1 MRPDCLLLDEPTN
14 HLDIESIDWLEGF
27 LTSYEGA
34 VVLVSHDRHFLDA
47 VTTRTVEITKFK
59 VYDEPVAYTR
69 YVEIR
74 TEQRELQAAA
84 ARNQQ
89 REREKMEQWIDRFRS
104 KASLATRVQSRIKA
118 LQRMEEIEVD
128 EQDTSAMTFHF
139 PAPPRSGREVLT
151 CTNVH
156 KSFGEKHVL
165 KGIDLVIERGQKV
178 AFVGR
183 NGEGKST
190 LVKIIAGLEQVSSG
204 TCELGHN
211 TLLGLYAQHQAEM
224 LGGQNT
230 AFDVL
235 EKAAPPEMRPR
246 IRALLGAFLFRG
258 DDVNKKVAVLSGGE
272 KSRLALARLLLQ
284 PYNLLVLDEPTNHLD
299 MLSKE
304 ILKEA
309 LLDYQG
315 AMIVVSHDRD
325 FLEGLTDAVV
335 EFKGGKVKWYDGD
348 IKQYF
353 EQKPKTE
360 NQKPTAE
367 DPKPKSE
374 EPKVEVQRPKNAS
387 GSVARKVTMLENEIA
402 QHETD
407 LRDVEEAL
415 ASPDLFKDPA
425 RQQELL
431 LRYEH
436 LRTRLDA
443 AMTEWTTLNEQL
455 ETR

>member
-1 MRPDCLLLDEPTN
+1 
-14 HLDIESIDWLEGF
+14 
-27 LTSYEGA
+27 
-34 VVLVSHDRHFLDA
+34 
-47 VTTRTVEITKFK
+47 
-59 VYDEPVAYTR
+59 
-69 YVEIR
+69 
-74 TEQRELQAAA
+74 
-84 ARNQQ
+84 
-89 REREKMEQWIDRFRS
+89 
-104 KASLATRVQSRIKA
+104 
-118 LQRMEEIEVD
+118 
-128 EQDTSAMTFHF
+128 
-139 PAPPRSGREVLT
+139 
-151 CTNVH
+151 
-156 KSFGEKHVL
+156 
-165 KGIDLVIERGQKV
+165 
-178 AFVGR
+178 
-183 NGEGKST
+183 
-190 LVKIIAGLEQVSSG
+190 
-204 TCELGHN
+204 
-211 TLLGLYAQHQAEM
+211 
-224 LGGQNT
+224 
-230 AFDVL
+230 VL

-353 EQKPKTE
+353 DQKPKTE
-360 NQKPTAE
+360 GRKPMDSETEEATKTKESKESVTVSKSKDERRDVQTKQK
-367 DPKPKSE
+367 
-374 EPKVEVQRPKNAS
+374 NNS
-387 GSVARKVTMLENEIA
+387 GAVVRKVAALESAIA
-402 QHETD
+402 QHETE

-415 ASPDLFKDPA
+415 ASADLFKDPA
-425 RQQELL
+425 RQQELW

-443 AMTEWTTLNEQL
+443 AMAEWTTLNEQL